1 MGTLESITS
10 PRDLRALDEAQMDA
24 LATEIRDVLI
34 RTVAT
39 NSGHLGPNLGVV
51 ELTLAIH
58 RVFDSPSDRIVFDTG
73 HQSYVHKLVTGRAA
87 TFDTLR
93 REGGV
98 SGYPSQAESDHD
110 VVENSHA
117 STALSYADGLAK
129 AYRIRGED
137 RHVVAV
143 IGDGALTGGMAWEAL
158 NNIAI
163 AKDSRLV
170 IVVNDNGR
178 SYTPTIGGLATALT
192 ALRTNPRYEH
202 VLDLV
207 KRRLNAVPGVGPAAY
222 DALHAMKKGVK
233 DALAP
238 QGLFEDLGLKYVGP
252 VDGHDRAAM
261 EHVLA
266 QAKRFN
272 GPVIVHAL
280 TRKGFGYDPAERH
293 EADQFHAPGP
303 FDVQTGAE
311 KPKGRIWTDHFADA
325 MVDLG
330 QRRSDVVG
338 ITAAMMHPVGLDKFQ
353 ARFPERTFDVGIAEQ
368 HAATSAAGLAMG
380 GLHPVFAVYATFL
393 NRAFDQVLMDV
404 ALHKCGVTFVL
415 DRSGVTGDD
424 GASHNG
430 MWDMSILQVVPG
442 LRLAAPRD
450 ATRLVELLDEA
461 VQVDDAPTVVRFPK
475 GPPPADIEA
484 VGKAGGCDVLVRNGA
499 KDVLVVAVGAMA
511 EVGVGVA
518 ERLVAQGI
526 GVTVVDP
533 RWVKPVDPAIID
545 LAREHRLVVSI
556 EDNGE
561 TGGCGAV
568 LLQTLNAAGV
578 HTPFRLHGIPQEFLD
593 HAKRAAILER
603 IGLTPQAIALSIVE
617 EMGTMEDMT
626 SLSDGRSPLDV
637 EQTH

>member
-1 MGTLESITS
+1 MALLDSIGS
-10 PRDLRALDEAQMDA
+10 PRDLRGLSSEQLDE
-24 LATEIRDVLI
+24 LAAEIRDVMI

-58 RVFDSPSDRIVFDTG
+58 RVFESPHDRVVFDTG
-73 HQSYVHKLVTGRAA
+73 HQSYVHKLVTGRYAD
-87 TFDTLR
+87 FSTLR
-93 REGGV
+93 KEGGV

-110 VVENSHA
+110 IVENSHA
-117 STALSYADGLAK
+117 STSLSYADGLAK
-129 AYRIRGED
+129 AYAIRGDD

-163 AKDSRLV
+163 ARSSRLV
-170 IVVNDNGR
+170 IVVNDNER

-192 ALRTNPRYEH
+192 ALRTNPRYEQ

-207 KRRLNAVPGVGPAAY
+207 KKRLNQVPGVGHAAY
-222 DALHAMKKGVK
+222 DALHAVKKGMK

-252 VDGHDRAAM
+252 VDGHDRVAM
-261 EHVLA
+261 EHALA
-266 QAKRFN
+266 QAKRFG

-280 TRKGFGYDPAERH
+280 TRKGQGYDPAMRH

-311 KPKGRIWTDHFADA
+311 KPKGKIWTDHFSEA
-325 MVDLG
+325 VVELG
-330 QRRSDVVG
+330 ERREDVVA
-338 ITAAMMHPVGLDKFQ
+338 ITAAMMHPVGLDAF
-353 ARFPERTFDVGIAEQ
+353 ARKFPERTFDVGIAEQ
-368 HAATSAAGLAMG
+368 HAVTSAAGLAMG

-404 ALHKCGVTFVL
+404 ALHRCGVTFVL

-450 ATRLVELLDEA
+450 VTRLHELLDEA
-461 VQVDDAPTVVRFPK
+461 VEVDDAPTVLRFPK
-475 GPPPADIEA
+475 GPPPADVPAIDR
-484 VGKAGGCDVLVRNGA
+484 VGGADVLMREGEQ
-499 KDVLVVAVGAMA
+499 DVLIVAVGSMA
-511 EVGVGVA
+511 TTAVDVA
-518 ERLVAQGI
+518 SRLTAQGI

-533 RWVKPVDPAIID
+533 RWVKPVDPAIIE
-545 LAREHRLVVSI
+545 LAREHRLVVSV
-556 EDNGE
+556 EDNGRV
-561 TGGCGAV
+561 GGCGAV
-568 LLQTLNAAGV
+568 LLQTLNDAGV
-578 HTPFRLHGIPQEFLD
+578 RTPFRLHGIPQEFLD
-593 HAKRAAILER
+593 HAKRDAILAR
-603 IGLTPQAIALSIVE
+603 IGLDAQTIARHVVE
-617 EMGTMEDMT
+617 DVTA
-626 SLSDGRSPLDV
+626 LDQGLTLV
-637 EQTH
+637 EVEHPA